1 MLQRVSHKWNDLVF
15 SIIIISVKVNFKIN
29 YQLSGFFST
38 YRGVVQGPLSPILFN
53 IVVDSLS
60 VMVKNVQQVMVIVVL
75 VSSLQE
81 NGIAIF
87 SMHMI
92 QFYYCVRGL

>member
-1 MLQRVSHKWNDLVF
+1 MALFWYYFMLQRVSHKWNDLVF
-15 SIIIISVKVNFKIN
+15 SIIISGKVNIKIN

-87 SMHMI
+87 
-92 QFYYCVRGL
+92 